1 MHEAVRMAVVSMTA
15 MAAVVMV
22 ELQGVPLSCLNMIKI
37 YLD

>member
-22 ELQGVPLSCLNMIKI
+22 ELQGVPLFMSKHDQDIS
-37 YLD
+37 